1 MMREGYEDLFSE
13 HEPSQLLRELNGNV
27 LWQYLPMNPNDER
40 KPVSSVAPFHA
51 AAEIEL
57 LRAENER
64 LSQRVQLLERV
75 GKRTSLRYD
84 DLENRKEELR
94 EENEQFRKV
103 LRSIACTDADCSAV
117 KPFECP
123 IDNCIHGKAR
133 AALGE
138 VK

>member
-1 MMREGYEDLFSE
+1 MAEEQDDLTLVYLWARKESEDEIKALRADNE
-13 HEPSQLLRELNGNV
+13 RLRGRVDQLRELDD
-27 LWQYLPMNPNDER
+27 LSR
-40 KPVSSVAPFHA
+40 K
-51 AAEIEL
+51 EIEIL
-57 LRAENER
+57 TQKVL
-64 LSQRVQLLERV
+64 LLESV
-75 GKRTSLRYD
+75 GKRTSLRCD

-123 IDNCIHGKAR
+123 IDGCIHGKAR

-138 VK
+138 DK